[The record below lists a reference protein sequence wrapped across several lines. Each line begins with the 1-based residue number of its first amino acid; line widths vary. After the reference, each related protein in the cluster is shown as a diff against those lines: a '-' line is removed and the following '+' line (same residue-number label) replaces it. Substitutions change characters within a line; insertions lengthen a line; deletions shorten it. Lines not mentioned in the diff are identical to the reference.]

1 MVAGRTPVS
10 ETERRQLAQ
19 WPQLTWQSLY
29 TGRWMQD
36 AEQAAADQFPCRD
49 LFRHGKAQFVYH
61 VLLQGENNGIYLR
74 GGSAAK
80 LDYPLNEASVSHLAQ
95 VILDIQNTYL
105 KDTQVHCYYSIVP
118 DKNAYLAGW
127 YPTMDYH
134 RLTQQLEA
142 LLPMTYVDL
151 FPCLT
156 GDSYYRT
163 DPHWRQ
169 DALQPVVEALTSAM
183 DVPLSWDLTAQDAG
197 RFSGAYTGQSSSSR
211 GAADTVRGPSC
222 RSGCRARRARRAAL
236 RASNREG
243 AVSSSSRYSL
253 IRDRPSRR
261 RARASSM

>member
-1 MVAGRTPVS
+1 
-10 ETERRQLAQ
+10 
-19 WPQLTWQSLY
+19 
-29 TGRWMQD
+29 MQD

-134 RLTQQLEA
+134 RLTPA
-142 LLPMTYVDL
+142 AGSASPHDL
-151 FPCLT
+151 C
-156 GDSYYRT
+156 GS
-163 DPHWRQ
+163 
-169 DALQPVVEALTSAM
+169 
-183 DVPLSWDLTAQDAG
+183 VPLPHRGFLTTVQTPTGG
-197 RFSGAYTGQSSSSR
+197 RML
-211 GAADTVRGPSC
+211 C
-222 RSGCRARRARRAAL
+222 
-236 RASNREG
+236 
-243 AVSSSSRYSL
+243 SL
-253 IRDRPSRR
+253 WWRP
-261 RARASSM
+261 

>member
-1 MVAGRTPVS
+1 MQSRQQPISFLARAPVPPWKGPVRS
-10 ETERRQLAQ
+10 TTSCHARGKLTEF
-19 WPQLTWQSLY
+19 
-29 TGRWMQD
+29 D
-36 AEQAAADQFPCRD
+36 
-49 LFRHGKAQFVYH
+49 
-61 VLLQGENNGIYLR
+61 LR

-197 RFSGAYTGQSSSSR
+197 RFSGAYTGQSGLPLEPDRLRYLTGSALASCTARDLEGEIPLYDWEKAQGRDPYEFFPLRRLPHS
-211 GAADTVRGPSC
+211 GSGESGGLIGP
-222 RSGCRARRARRAAL
+222 GVGGVPGLL
-236 RASNREG
+236 RKQPGPLTRWQLPEN
-243 AVSSSSRYSL
+243 YP
-253 IRDRPSRR
+253 D
-261 RARASSM
+261 